1 MAGEANRTTRDREQI
16 FQDVVGI
23 LNDLSSD
30 WDMDYEGGIGLQT
43 RLMADLGFQ
52 SIDVVQLIVAIEE
65 HYQRKDLPFVDL
77 VMQEGRYVDEL
88 KVADFV
94 DFLALHVKA

>member
-1 MAGEANRTTRDREQI
+1 
-16 FQDVVGI
+16 
-23 LNDLSSD
+23 
-30 WDMDYEGGIGLQT
+30 
-43 RLMADLGFQ
+43 
-52 SIDVVQLIVAIEE
+52 VQLIVAIEE
-65 HYQRKDLPFVDL
+65 HSQRKDRPFVDL